1 MRELIVTSSENKN
14 NYLIKISNE
23 DSLSNKKIVTK
34 KELVDNVF
42 GYPKKES
49 LRFLMDKL
57 NISINKAKVYLS
69 NYLFL
74 DDIKTLLEEN
84 KLIIHPSFLLKK
96 YDKVNVENIL
106 LDDYIKKELK
116 DKEVIY
122 QEFIHKDNI
131 DCYEFNT
138 VEEEV
143 LFVASKIRYLMEEGI
158 SLNNIY
164 LVNVTDDYKLVV
176 KRIFREFGI
185 SVDLGIKTS
194 IFKNELIQKFLDQFD
209 KLSIQDNL
217 DSLEDN
223 DIKNKL
229 IDILNDDI
237 YSYDLIDKEIIIDK
251 LKNTYYDNQM
261 SLESVKS
268 VNYQSINTDDYYFV
282 MGFVEGELPKI
293 IKDEDYLSD
302 VKKYE
307 LGINTSLEL
316 NKFNKMLFMDKLSR
330 NKNICIS
337 YALRSDFNTFMPS
350 HLLSEYKFI
359 VIKNMKIK
367 NTYSSNYNVLNYGM
381 MLDNLLK
388 YNSMCDE
395 LPDYHRT
402 YKETGYRKYDNS
414 FTGIKDF
421 TLDNLKLSY
430 TSVNDYFKCGFKYY
444 LEYILRVDEYEK
456 TMALNIGNI
465 FHACLSHMDDDGFNL
480 DEFYKNE
487 IESRN
492 IDDIKELHFGNKL
505 KENLRFVID
514 TIKNQDS
521 YTDLDEE
528 LCEEKVVI
536 NKSKNITVTF
546 TGIIDKLKYGEFDG
560 EKIGAIID
568 YKTGTIESSVD
579 NINYGLNLQL
589 PIYIYLAKEKFPDI
603 KMAGFYLQKILQNP
617 SVDQTDEDAVKSLK
631 LEGYSTSNIDIL
643 SKWDKFYQN
652 SNFIKS
658 LKMSSNGWYSYAKV
672 LSDEDINKVSKI
684 ASKKID
690 EAVEKIKNANF
701 DINPKRIDNDNVGC
715 KYCKFKD
722 VCFRKEE
729 DIVNLEYKKI
739 EDILK
744 EAQND

>member
-1 MRELIVTSSENKN
+1 MRELIVTSEENKN
-14 NYLIKISNE
+14 NYLIELSNE
-23 DSLSNKKIVTK
+23 NSLSNKKIVTK
-34 KELVDNVF
+34 KELVDDIF
-42 GYPKKES
+42 GYPKKET
-49 LRFLMDKL
+49 LRFLMKEL
-57 NISINKAKVYLS
+57 NISINKAKIYLN

-74 DDIKTLLEEN
+74 DDIKTLLEKN

-96 YDKVNVENIL
+96 YDRIIVDSIL
-106 LDDYIKKELK
+106 LDNYIKKELVDK
-116 DKEVIY
+116 DVVY
-122 QEFIHKDNI
+122 QDFINKDNI

-143 LFVASKIRYLMEEGI
+143 LFVASKIRNLMDEGI

-164 LVNVTDDYKLVV
+164 LVNVTDDYKLVI
-176 KRIFREFGI
+176 KRIFKEFGI

-194 IFKNELIQKFLDQFD
+194 IFKNELIQKFLNQLD
-209 KLSIQDNL
+209 KLSIQYNL

-223 DIKNKL
+223 DVKNKL
-229 IDILNDDI
+229 IDLLNDDI
-237 YSYDLIDKEIIIDK
+237 YFYDAIDKEILIDK

-268 VNYQSINTDDYYFV
+268 VNYQSINKNDCYFV
-282 MGFVEGELPKI
+282 LGFTEGELPKI

-302 VKKYE
+302 AKKNE

-316 NKFNKMLFMDKLSR
+316 NKFNKALFMDKISR
-330 NKNICIS
+330 NDNICVS
-337 YALRSDFNTFMPS
+337 YALRSDFNVFMPS
-350 HLLSEYKFI
+350 HLLNEYKFN
-359 VIKNMKIK
+359 VIKNVKIN
-367 NTYSSNYNVLNYGM
+367 NTYSSNYNILHYGM

-388 YNSMCDE
+388 YNTMDE
-395 LPDYHRT
+395 ELSDYHQT
-402 YKETGYRKYDNS
+402 YKESGYRKYDNS
-414 FTGIKDF
+414 FTGIKEF
-421 TLDNLKLSY
+421 TLDNLRLSY

-465 FHACLSHMDDDGFNL
+465 FHACLSHMNDAGFNL
-480 DEFYKNE
+480 DEFYEKE
-487 IESRN
+487 IVSRN
-492 IDDIKELHFGNKL
+492 IDDVKELHFGKKL
-505 KENLRFVID
+505 KENLRFVIE
-514 TIKNQDS
+514 TIKNQNS
-521 YTDLDEE
+521 YTDLNEE

-536 NKSKNITVTF
+536 SKDKDISITF
-546 TGIIDKLKYGEFDG
+546 TGIIDKLMYGEFDG

-589 PIYIYLAKEKFPDI
+589 PIYIYLAKNKFPDI

-617 SVDQTDEDAVKSLK
+617 SVDQTDEDIVKGLK

-672 LSDEDINKVSKI
+672 LSDEDINKVSEI

-690 EAVEKIKNANF
+690 EAVENIKNANF
-701 DINPKRIDNDNVGC
+701 AINPKRIDNDNVGC

-729 DIVNLEYKKI
+729 DIVDLEYKKI